1 LVKLMSETAPT
12 TFRRTISSLSV
23 RNFRLYFLGQTVSLS
38 GTWMQGVAQ
47 AWLVLK
53 LTGSGTALGLVIALQ
68 FLPLLLF
75 GPFGGV
81 ITDRFDK
88 RRLLYVTQAAAASL
102 ALTLGILVSTDLIRL
117 WMVYALAAGL
127 GCVHA
132 VDNPTRQTFVLEMV
146 GAEELPNA
154 VTLNSVI
161 VNLARVVGPA
171 IAGVLIGT
179 VGLGPCFLIN
189 AASYLAVVV
198 ALARMQVHELQRAT
212 PQPRTGGQLRE
223 GLRYVRSTP
232 TLMAPLLMMAVIGTL
247 AYEFQVILP
256 LMAKFTFQGDAGT
269 YGLMTSSMGGGAV
282 IGGLYAASRPPR
294 APATLSLLALV
305 FGALLVAA
313 SLAPT
318 LPLELAA
325 LVLVGAVSITFIAS
339 GNTTI
344 QLAARPEMRGR
355 VMALW
360 SVALLGSTPV
370 GGPIVGWVGQHFG
383 PRFGLGL
390 GAAAALLAGALAYPV
405 LARIDSDARPPSPTD
420 STGGCQPG
428 AGQPDPEAMLE
439 ESSPGAATA
448 AGHRP

>member
-1 LVKLMSETAPT
+1 MVAS
-12 TFRRTISSLSV
+12 RRTLSSLSV
-23 RNFRLYFLGQTVSLS
+23 RNFRLYFVGQTVSLS
-38 GTWMQGVAQ
+38 GTWTQGVAQ

-88 RRLLYVTQAAAASL
+88 RRLLYVTQAAGGLL
-102 ALTLGILVSTDLIRL
+102 ALTLGILVSTDLIRI
-117 WMVYALAAGL
+117 WMVFTLAAGL
-127 GCVHA
+127 GFVQA

-146 GAEELPNA
+146 GTESLANA
-154 VTLNSVI
+154 LTLNSVM
-161 VNLARVVGPA
+161 VNLARVLGPA
-171 IAGVLIGT
+171 VAGILIGT

-198 ALARMQVHELQRAT
+198 ALARMQADELQRST
-212 PQPRTGGQLRE
+212 PRPRAGGQFRE
-223 GLRYVRSTP
+223 GFHYVRSTP
-232 TLMAPLLMMAVIGTL
+232 TLSAPLLMMAVIGTL
-247 AYEFQVILP
+247 AYEFQVTLP
-256 LMAKFTFQGDAGT
+256 LMARFAFQGDAGT
-269 YGLMTSSMGGGAV
+269 YGLMTSFMGGGAV
-282 IGGLYAASRPPR
+282 VGGLYAASRPPR
-294 APATLSLLALV
+294 SPTALSLLALV
-305 FGALLVAA
+305 FGAVLLAA

-339 GNTTI
+339 GNTTL

-360 SVALLGSTPV
+360 SVAFLGSTPV

-383 PRFGLGL
+383 PRLALGL
-390 GAAAALLAGALAYPV
+390 GAVAALVAGALAYPF
-405 LARIDSDARPPSPTD
+405 LARIGDADRLPRVRTPWR
-420 STGGCQPG
+420 GGGPG
-428 AGQPDPEAMLE
+428 DRADDRGIAARRGDTAQPDQ
-439 ESSPGAATA
+439 
-448 AGHRP
+448 

>member
-1 LVKLMSETAPT
+1 MPDTLTPAAVAW
-12 TFRRTISSLSV
+12 RRTLSSLAV

-75 GPFGGV
+75 GAFGGV

-88 RRLLYVTQAAAASL
+88 RRLLYVTQTAAGLL

-154 VTLNSVI
+154 VTLNSVM
-161 VNLARVVGPA
+161 VNLARVLGPA
-171 IAGVLIGT
+171 AAGILIGT

-198 ALARMQVHELQRAT
+198 ALARMQVNELQRGT
-212 PQPRTGGQLRE
+212 PQPRAGGQLRE
-223 GLRYVRSTP
+223 GFGYVRSTP
-232 TLMAPLLMMAVIGTL
+232 ALRTPLLMMAVIGTL

-256 LMAKFTFQGDAGT
+256 LMARFTFHGDAGT
-269 YGLMTSSMGGGAV
+269 YGLMTSFMGGGAV
-282 IGGLYAASRPPR
+282 VGGLYAASRRPR
-294 APATLSLLALV
+294 SPAALSLLALI
-305 FGALLVAA
+305 FGAVLLAA

-325 LVLVGAVSITFIAS
+325 LVLVGAVSIMFIAS
-339 GNTTI
+339 GNTAL
-344 QLAARPEMRGR
+344 QLAAKPEMRGR

-360 SVALLGSTPV
+360 SVAFLGSTPV

-390 GAAAALLAGALAYPV
+390 GAVAALVAGVLAYPV
-405 LARIDSDARPPSPTD
+405 QARLGSDVNRLPSTQRQATSVLPGPEPMVEKQP
-420 STGGCQPG
+420 STP
-428 AGQPDPEAMLE
+428 
-439 ESSPGAATA
+439 
-448 AGHRP
+448 R